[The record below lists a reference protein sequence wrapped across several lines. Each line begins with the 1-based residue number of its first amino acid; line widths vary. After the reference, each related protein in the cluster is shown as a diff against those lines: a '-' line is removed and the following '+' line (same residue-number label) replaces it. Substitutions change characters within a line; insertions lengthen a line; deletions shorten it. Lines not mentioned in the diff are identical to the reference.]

1 MAAEIVCKYWKFGHC
16 KFKDKC
22 RYVHYDALC
31 NMDNCDVRNCSLR
44 HPKTCRYFRNYGR
57 CKYSP
62 CSYSHDGIPSKEAMD
77 EKCAEIEDLRKVIQ
91 NNVKAISNLEE
102 RILLLESQLST
113 SCRAASTSTQTTNM
127 NSSFTSTSQ
136 SVIPQLDGLFM
147 DTSSSELD
155 AKEFTCETCGMNFT
169 NLSDFKKHDALGFC
183 CDECGICYSTQLAAD
198 LHELEVH
205 PNTHYAN
212 TYIPEST
219 KKIFANFVPPLR
231 R

>member
-1 MAAEIVCKYWKFGHC
+1 MGDKTSEIHPLAPKVTHRVTSIAKTS
-16 KFKDKC
+16 DL
-22 RYVHYDALC
+22 VT
-31 NMDNCDVRNCSLR
+31 CSA
-44 HPKTCRYFRNYGR
+44 F
-57 CKYSP
+57 
-62 CSYSHDGIPSKEAMD
+62 
-77 EKCAEIEDLRKVIQ
+77 
-91 NNVKAISNLEE
+91 
-102 RILLLESQLST
+102 T
-113 SCRAASTSTQTTNM
+113 SCGAASTSTHTTNM

-155 AKEFTCETCGMNFT
+155 TKEFTCETCGMNFT

-183 CDECGICYSTQLAAD
+183 CDECGICYSTQLSAD

-205 PNTHYAN
+205 PNPHYAN